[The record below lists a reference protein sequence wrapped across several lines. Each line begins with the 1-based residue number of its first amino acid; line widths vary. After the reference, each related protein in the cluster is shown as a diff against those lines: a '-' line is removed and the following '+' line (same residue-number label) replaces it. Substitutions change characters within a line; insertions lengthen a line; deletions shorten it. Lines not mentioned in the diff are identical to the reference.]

1 LIASDTHTEEAAMY
15 VYQDQ
20 SAGWSLQPKTNS
32 PISYVKHWDAFRRT
46 YRTREDACAAMSAIW
61 KEEGR

>member
-1 LIASDTHTEEAAMY
+1 MY

-20 SAGWSLQPKTNS
+20 YGWSLQPKTNS

-46 YRTREDACAAMSAIW
+46 YKTRTEAEAKMSEIW
-61 KEEGR
+61 KAESK

>member
-1 LIASDTHTEEAAMY
+1 MY

-32 PISYVKHWDAFRRT
+32 PISYVKHWDAFRRS
-46 YRTREDACAAMSAIW
+46 YATREDAYTAMAAIW
-61 KEEGR
+61 KAEGR

>member
-1 LIASDTHTEEAAMY
+1 MY

-20 SAGWSLQPKTNS
+20 YGWCLAPKTNS
-32 PISYVKHWDAFRRT
+32 PISYVKHWDAFRQT
-46 YRTREDACAAMSAIW
+46 YKTREEAYTAMDAIW